1 MKILYYDC
9 FCGISGD
16 MNLAALLDLGVPKE
30 YLIEEISK
38 LKLESEYEIKIEK
51 AAKHG
56 ITGTRVDVI
65 LKSHNNKH
73 VSENHHDHENSIPC
87 THIHEHNYVN
97 NTTNEI
103 NNDHRGGILDIHNHQ
118 YNHSH
123 GSSNE
128 NQNNH
133 GDGISHTHS
142 HEHNHSHDN
151 INDGNHFN
159 EDNILQNHSHKHNHF
174 HDNINENQ
182 NNHEHSHS
190 HEENHNHTDTGNPEH
205 HHRNL
210 MDIENIINSSELND
224 DVKELSLNMFMKVA
238 EAEAKVHGKAL
249 YEVHFHEVG
258 AIDSIVDVVGAAICL
273 DYFKVDKIMAS
284 PVQVGGGF
292 VKCAHG
298 FMPVPAPATV
308 EILKNIPINT
318 GIVAFETTT
327 PTGAAILA
335 ANVQEFTPKI
345 DFKIEKAA
353 YGIGHRD
360 LEIPNVLRVYLGEE
374 EAAQKIEEQYILET
388 NIDDMNPEFYEY
400 AEEKLFQIG
409 ALDVFK
415 TPIFMKKGR
424 PGVKLSVLITEK
436 IEQDV
441 LEVIFK
447 ETTSIGVRK
456 YKVEKIMLNREFS
469 KVKTEYGNITIKKSY
484 YKGKLVKYKPEYEE
498 CKSIAKEKNITLDS
512 VYKEVYKKV
521 LNIDDNQ

>member
-1 MKILYYDC
+1 MKVLYYDC

-38 LKLESEYEIKIEK
+38 LKLNSEYEIKTET

-65 LKSHNNKH
+65 LKNQVDN
-73 VSENHHDHENSIPC
+73 HDHVAEKA
-87 THIHEHNYVN
+87 
-97 NTTNEI
+97 
-103 NNDHRGGILDIHNHQ
+103 LDN
-118 YNHSH
+118 
-123 GSSNE
+123 
-128 NQNNH
+128 
-133 GDGISHTHS
+133 
-142 HEHNHSHDN
+142 
-151 INDGNHFN
+151 
-159 EDNILQNHSHKHNHF
+159 
-174 HDNINENQ
+174 
-182 NNHEHSHS
+182 NNHEHIHENSDSHS
-190 HEENHNHTDTGNPEH
+190 HDSSDSHDFFHESQHTNGNHRHNHEHINQNHHTHEEAHSHSSNEAHTNIHGNNSEH

-210 MDIENIINSSELND
+210 KDIENIINTSHLND
-224 DVKELSLNMFMKVA
+224 KVKKLSMDMFMKVA

-258 AIDSIVDVVGAAICL
+258 AIDSIIDMVGAAICL
-273 DYFKVDKIMAS
+273 DYLEVDKIIAS

-298 FMPVPAPATV
+298 LMPVPAPATV

-318 GIVAFETTT
+318 GIVPFETTT

-345 DFKIEKAA
+345 DFSIKKVA

-374 EAAQKIEEQYILET
+374 EKSEEIEEQYILET
-388 NIDDMNPEFYEY
+388 NIDDMNPEFYGY
-400 AEEKLFQIG
+400 VEEKLFEIG

-415 TPIFMKKGR
+415 TAIFMKKGR
-424 PGVKLSVLITEK
+424 PGVKLSVLVNEQIEK
-436 IEQDV
+436 DV
-441 LEVIFK
+441 LDVIFE

-456 YKVEKIMLNREFS
+456 YKVEKIMLNRDFS
-469 KVKTEYGNITIKKSY
+469 KIKTQYGDITIKKSY
-484 YKGKLVKYKPEYEE
+484 YNGKLIKYKPEYEE
-498 CKSIAKEKNITLDS
+498 CKVIAKENNITMEKI
-512 VYKEVYKKV
+512 YKEVYKEVGDIYDK
-521 LNIDDNQ
+521 Q